1 MVIRMKILVTG
12 GAGFIGTNCINYFNK
27 KKDFIIN
34 VDKLGIGSVNRNL
47 SLERNNFQKIDISR
61 KFPLELLNEID
72 LIINFASESH
82 VDRSIDDPMF
92 FYKNNLGLI
101 MNLLEAMRKSSSN
114 IRMVHVSTDEVYGDI
129 LKGSFTE
136 DSPLKPSSPYAASK
150 ASQDSFVLS
159 YVRTYGL
166 NISITRCTNNYG
178 AFQLPEKL
186 IPKAIIRAMM
196 GNKVPIYGDG
206 MQIRDWLYVD
216 DHCRAIDLVAEKGQK
231 GEIYNVSAGN
241 EIPNIE
247 IIKIILSLLNKDDSL
262 IEHVEDRK
270 GHDIRYSLDS
280 KKIREMGWKPQI
292 EIKEGLNNTV
302 KWYQENRNWWKK
314 LIKFL

>member
-1 MVIRMKILVTG
+1 
-12 GAGFIGTNCINYFNK
+12 
-27 KKDFIIN
+27 
-34 VDKLGIGSVNRNL
+34 
-47 SLERNNFQKIDISR
+47 
-61 KFPLELLNEID
+61 
-72 LIINFASESH
+72 
-82 VDRSIDDPMF
+82 
-92 FYKNNLGLI
+92 
-101 MNLLEAMRKSSSN
+101 
-114 IRMVHVSTDEVYGDI
+114 
-129 LKGSFTE
+129 FTE

-216 DHCRAIDLVAEKGQK
+216 DHCRAMDLVAEKGQK

>member
-101 MNLLEAMRKSSSN
+101 MNLLEAMRKSSST

-262 IEHVEDRK
+262 LEHVEDRK

>member
-27 KKDFIIN
+27 KRDFIIN

-101 MNLLEAMRKSSSN
+101 MNLLEAMRKSSST